1 MEKGQ
6 RQIGLSNGL
15 KEVLDLD
22 LDLGYRG
29 TNVVI
34 LHYGMFYPTST
45 LIWYISLKVPTIVE
59 KQNPCEQ
66 IQS

>member
-22 LDLGYRG
+22 IDLGYRG
-29 TNVVI
+29 TNAVI
-34 LHYGMFYPTST
+34 LHYGMFNPTAT
-45 LIWYISLKVPTIVE
+45 LIWYISLKVPTVVE
-59 KQNPCEQ
+59 KRNPCERT
-66 IQS
+66 QS